1 VFFQPASRF
10 LRLRYYKVQ
19 RYKIF
24 GRFASI
30 SSIIFQKDS
39 DLTFCP
45 LGLEVGDELD
55 VQVGVEVGVW
65 KSNAL

>member
-1 VFFQPASRF
+1 
-10 LRLRYYKVQ
+10 LQ

-24 GRFASI
+24 SCFASK

-65 KSNAL
+65 KQELL